1 MWTCPKCGREFE
13 HTGQDHYCA
22 SAPATIDEY
31 ILQAPA
37 ERRDE
42 LNRVRETIRAAAPE
56 AVEKISWR
64 MPTFWQGENLIH
76 FAVLK
81 NHLGLYPGDEGVRAF
96 AERFEIEGYRF
107 SKGAVQLPW
116 SRPMPYELIGEITRY
131 RVMRAQEKK
140 GK

>member
-1 MWTCPKCGREFE
+1 M
-13 HTGQDHYCA
+13 
-22 SAPATIDEY
+22 
-31 ILQAPA
+31 
-37 ERRDE
+37 
-42 LNRVRETIRAAAPE
+42 RETIRAAAPE
-56 AVEKISWR
+56 AVEKITWR

-76 FAVLK
+76 FAVFK

>member
-56 AVEKISWR
+56 
-64 MPTFWQGENLIH
+64 
-76 FAVLK
+76 
-81 NHLGLYPGDEGVRAF
+81 GDEGVRAF